1 MNKTKKKFGSRE
13 LEFNSIE
20 YRKKRFEKIFSNEK
34 SNNYI
39 GLINFNKLDTEIY
52 KKLQDQCLDFIIAS
66 FDPKIKKINLPQDN
80 DEKLK
85 FINKNI
91 GKLYSM
97 TPNGFIVPKSH
108 SNKEFNA
115 LIDTFYSLFDT
126 KELQNVIK
134 YWQEP
139 LGICFKSNDN
149 DRSDLEMKKSGRL
162 YHQTSNFHIE
172 SWAGYSNFGIN
183 TLLPL
188 FGDTKKNYTEFFEP
202 KENYNDFEVNSVTEK
217 NLNQIKSKNY
227 NEKPANPAFKNE
239 YISGN
244 LICWDNCLLHR
255 TKIEDKKSYRIFIVN
270 QFIPYLS
277 RKESKANIISKYR
290 KIGRLTHNILS
301 SKKHI
306 LKFSKI
312 NDRRFKSTL
321 GGKRDAYSY
330 KVMRLK

>member
-1 MNKTKKKFGSRE
+1 M
-13 LEFNSIE
+13 EFNSLE
-20 YRKKRFEKIFSNEK
+20 YRKKRFEKIFSNK
-34 SNNYI
+34 NSNNYL

-85 FINKNI
+85 FIIKNL
-91 GKLYSM
+91 KELYSM

-108 SNKEFNA
+108 SNKEYNA

-126 KELQNVIK
+126 KELRNVIK

-139 LGICFKSNDN
+139 LGICIKSYAN
-149 DRSDLEMKKSGRL
+149 DRPDLEVEKSSRL
-162 YHQTSNFHIE
+162 YHQTSNAHIE
-172 SWAGYSNFGIN
+172 SWAGYSNFGVN

-188 FGDTKKNYTEFFEP
+188 FGDIKKNYTEFFEP
-202 KENYNDFEVNSVTEK
+202 KENYNDLEVNSATKK
-217 NLNQIKSKNY
+217 NINQIKAKNY

-239 YISGN
+239 YAFGN

-255 TKIEDKKSYRIFIVN
+255 TAIKDKNSYRIFIVN

-277 RKESKANIISKYR
+277 RKESKANINSKYR
-290 KIGRLTHNILS
+290 KLGQLTHNILS

-321 GGKRDAYSY
+321 GGKRDAYNY
-330 KVMRLK
+330 NVMKLK

>member
-1 MNKTKKKFGSRE
+1 M
-13 LEFNSIE
+13 EFNSLE
-20 YRKKRFEKIFSNEK
+20 YRKKRFEKIFSNKK
-34 SNNYI
+34 SKNYI
-39 GLINFNKLDTEIY
+39 GLINFKKLDAVIY
-52 KKLQDQCLDFIIAS
+52 EKLKEQCLDFIIAS
-66 FDPKIKKINLPQDN
+66 FDPKIKKINFLQNN

-91 GKLYSM
+91 GKLYSI
-97 TPNGFIVPKSH
+97 TANGFIVPKSH
-108 SNKEFNA
+108 SYKEYNA
-115 LIDTFYSLFDT
+115 LIKAFYGLFDT
-126 KELQNVIK
+126 KELESVIE

-139 LGICFKSNDN
+139 LGICFKSYDN
-149 DRSDLEMKKSGRL
+149 DRSSLEMKKSSRM
-162 YHQTSNFHIE
+162 YHQTSNAHIE

-202 KENYNDFEVNSVTEK
+202 KENYNDFEVNSVNRE
-217 NLNQIKSKNY
+217 NLDQIKSENY
-227 NEKPANPAFKNE
+227 KEKPANPAFKNE
-239 YISGN
+239 YSCGN

-255 TKIEDKKSYRIFIVN
+255 TKIDDKKSYRIFLCN
-270 QFIPYLS
+270 QFIPYLT

-290 KIGRLTHNILS
+290 KLGRLTHNILS

-321 GGKRDAYSY
+321 GGKRDAYNY
-330 KVMRLK
+330 DVIKLK